1 MKTRSIKLNEINPK
15 TYIVDATNVRMGK
28 LIAEVARILLGKN
41 RVNSVKYI
49 PVQDKVVIINA
60 DKFSVHPTKMDKK
73 YYWHSGYM
81 GGLHSETLSD
91 LKDNKIEKLIR
102 KSLTGM
108 LPKNRF
114 GRICMQNLTISTE
127 SSVDIPNAEIVT
139 IK

>member
-1 MKTRSIKLNEINPK
+1 MKTRSIKLGEIQTK

-41 RVNSVKYI
+41 RVNAVRYI

-60 DKFSVHPTKMDKK
+60 DKFSIHPTKLEKK

-81 GGLHSETLSD
+81 GGLHSETLGD
-91 LKDNKIEKLIR
+91 LKEKKTEKLIR

-114 GRICMQNLTISTE
+114 GRICMQNLTVSTE
-127 SSVDIPNAEIVT
+127 SSVDIPNAEVVKI
-139 IK
+139 